1 MQNSKFLFILSTFLC
16 LFIIIVY
23 GTVLSKTIICNKDNC
38 VITIP
43 RNSSLSQVA
52 QIFEDS
58 FSIKQNHF
66 KISMYMTFNQD
77 DIKYG
82 RYDLSHIKNL
92 RDLINMITSSKSE
105 RVKVTILEGWKIQDI
120 ALYLESK
127 LSIDVEKF
135 IYLCYD
141 NELIKQLSLDTS
153 ITSLEGFLFPDT
165 YILLKSYT
173 ERDIIKI
180 LINQYKK
187 EFNSIKPDNVLLDE
201 YDTITLAS
209 IIQAESRYKTD
220 MDTIASVFYNRLNN
234 KEYLRLEAD
243 PTIQYLLP
251 KPKERLMYKDIF
263 DDYKDSPYNTYTH
276 EGLPPTPINNP
287 GLDAINATLYPPDT
301 DYYFFVADG
310 KGKHTFS
317 RSIKEHNRAKA
328 KYNASRKSK

>member
-1 MQNSKFLFILSTFLC
+1 MQNIKNFFLTIIFLSLFIF
-16 LFIIIVY
+16 IVY
-23 GTVLSKTIICNKDNC
+23 GVILSKQLICNKDDC
-38 VITIP
+38 TITIP
-43 RNSSLSQVA
+43 RNSSLNIA
-52 QIFEDS
+52 AEIFEDS
-58 FSIKQNHF
+58 FSIKQNFF
-66 KISMYMTFNQD
+66 KIAMYITFNQD

-92 RDLINMITSSKSE
+92 RDLINMITSTKSE

-127 LSIDVEKF
+127 INIDVEKF

-141 NELIKQLSLDTS
+141 NDLIKQLRINTP

-180 LINQYKK
+180 FINQYKK
-187 EFNSIKPDNVLLDE
+187 EFKSIKPKNILLDE

-234 KEYLRLEAD
+234 KDFLRLEAD

-251 KPKERLMYKDIF
+251 KAKERLRYKDIEN
-263 DDYKDSPYNTYTH
+263 YKNNPYNTYTH

-287 GLDAINATLYPPDT
+287 GLDAINATLYPPST

-317 RSIKEHNRAKA
+317 RSIKEHNKAKV